1 MHSASIYAVDPQ
13 PTAHYSPIQ
22 TSNLTP
28 RPLDQEAEF
37 MDGQDRDAMV
47 DKYISLQEQEEKL
60 DRRINDAE
68 DERSDIAARIVGLQA
83 RLEEAEDHKAA
94 LMDEKDKTKAEKK
107 SLQSSLNREEQLECG
122 FEAGRRMESKR
133 RKQN

>member
-1 MHSASIYAVDPQ
+1 
-13 PTAHYSPIQ
+13 
-22 TSNLTP
+22 
-28 RPLDQEAEF
+28 

-107 SLQSSLNREEQLECG
+107 SLQSSLNREEQLEFG